1 MLYVN
6 GLLKP
11 LFKSASGYVAIELRK
26 MFSSDEMSDF
36 CLAIDLVGVLELLVG
51 GWFIF
56 LMQTGVLSGFL
67 YGS

>member
-1 MLYVN
+1 
-6 GLLKP
+6 
-11 LFKSASGYVAIELRK
+11 

-56 LMQTGVLSGFL
+56 LMQAGVLSGFL